1 VLPAVVAAAGPQA
14 AEEAVLFHLPVAAV
28 IPTRQVLAGRQQ
40 AAVHQVL
47 ADRRQA
53 AVRHQVLAVH
63 RRAV

>member
-14 AEEAVLFHLPVAAV
+14 AEEAVLFHPQVAAV
-28 IPTRQVLAGRQQ
+28 IPTHQVLAGRQQ

-47 ADRRQA
+47 AGRRQA
-53 AVRHQVLAVH
+53 AAPRQVLAGH